1 MFESF
6 VRFYLENEY
15 SFAAAQLALAML
27 GMGATLRIADF
38 IRVAKFPFS
47 FFTGTGVQLIGVFL
61 VALLMISALDL
72 PTGIVIGL
80 ALCAAVPGG
89 TTSNIFTHLARGN
102 TALSVSLTTVC
113 SIACLFTAPVILGLL
128 LVADLPDNF
137 SMPAGTIAKDI
148 VINLL
153 IPLALGMLILK
164 QFPGIAEPISV
175 WSIRISLLI
184 IAGIVVGAAGAGRLD
199 LAAFGMGNVAVIV
212 GFIFALLVV
221 SVIIPWLLRRPGK
234 DTIGISMEV
243 TVRNINL
250 GLLVHVALFA
260 GGNYSDEVAN
270 QALLAMLLY
279 GALQLLLCIPLIVF
293 GRLRYKNA

>member
-15 SFAAAQLALAML
+15 SFAATQLALAML

-38 IRVAKFPFS
+38 VRVAKFPHS
-47 FFTGTGVQLIGVFL
+47 FFTGMGVQLVGVFL
-61 VALLMISALDL
+61 VALAMISALDL

-89 TTSNIFTHLARGN
+89 TTSNIFTHLAKGN

-128 LVADLPDNF
+128 LVADLPDDF

-153 IPLALGMLILK
+153 IPLALGMVILK
-164 QFPGIAEPISV
+164 RLPSIADSVSV
-175 WSIRISLLI
+175 WSIRLSLLI
-184 IAGIVVGAAGAGRLD
+184 IVGIVVGAAGAGRLD
-199 LAAFGMGNVAVIV
+199 LAAFGMGNVAIIV

-221 SVIIPWLLRRPGK
+221 SVVVPWILRRPGK
-234 DTIGISMEV
+234 DAIGISMEV

-260 GGNYSDEVAN
+260 GGDYSAEIAN

-279 GALQLLLCIPLIVF
+279 GALQLLLCIPMIVF
-293 GRLRYKNA
+293 GRLRYKDA